1 MAENGRQDSVAFHPA
16 RIDRSGL
23 QALPPMSKSE
33 RPRGR
38 SRWDTIASMSKNNNG
53 EEAPADAQPAGA
65 ERASFR
71 SALRGLRRAASEV
84 AGASAD
90 EARKLAE
97 AAKPEVERRARQAKA
112 AADAV
117 RPVIEERAREAAD
130 YVREHQDE
138 SGSASKRG
146 ASVAASGA
154 ARAVTPRPLRPAI
167 DAMERELRGSSN
179 EPSEGP
185 DADTEAPDVDEARSP
200 DEGPDNLETDERP
213 GDAPEAT
220 DRP

>member
-1 MAENGRQDSVAFHPA
+1 
-16 RIDRSGL
+16 
-23 QALPPMSKSE
+23 
-33 RPRGR
+33 
-38 SRWDTIASMSKNNNG
+38 MSKNNNE
-53 EEAPADAQPAGA
+53 EEAPPDARRSGA

-117 RPVIEERAREAAD
+117 RPVIEERAREAVD

-138 SGSASKRG
+138 IVSASKRG
-146 ASVAASGA
+146 VDVAASGA

-167 DAMERELRGSSN
+167 DAMERELRGSAN
-179 EPSEGP
+179 EASEKP
-185 DADTEAPDVDEARSP
+185 DADTEGPDDDETRSP
-200 DEGPDNLETDERP
+200 DDSSDHFEMGKRPADESET
-213 GDAPEAT
+213 A